1 MIVAH
6 LNTSAEG
13 GAAVLMLRLHQ
24 ALLNAKVESHV
35 YYRKGQLYAKNSHHL
50 EFIQTPIA
58 KFQERIKLKLE
69 RKLLRG
75 SDNLFSLLRS
85 PVKTVLPLSHRIADI
100 YHLHWISHWID
111 LPNFIAS
118 LPPKAPI
125 VLTLHDCGNLTGG
138 CHLYSGCDRF
148 KTDCRP
154 CPLIKPPLASFLAHQ
169 ELKRK
174 QAQFG
179 SRSVYVVGNSA
190 WTTRMA
196 TSSAAFRNAVA
207 FRTIHPAIEPKDFI
221 RYDKAE
227 AKKILG
233 ISPEKLV
240 LGFGCAELT
249 DSNKNFG
256 LFLELL
262 QRLKSHVDLE
272 AVVFGNGLRLTS
284 EPPVPIHNLG
294 KLTSNYLLSL
304 AYSAMDIFAITSRV
318 ETFSQVALEAQ
329 ACGTPVCAFAVGGL
343 TDAVDDGVTGFLSP
357 FGDMYALS
365 NQTIALLQDTKQRSK
380 FSQTAYEWVRS
391 TFSLDQMLSAY
402 LQLYTEVLSN
412 QKLR

>member
-1 MIVAH
+1 MIIAH
-6 LNTSAEG
+6 FNTSAEG

-24 ALLNAKVESHV
+24 ALLNTGLESQI
-35 YYRKGQLYAKNSHHL
+35 YYRKGQLNTKNSHQL

-58 KFQERIKLKLE
+58 KFLERIEFKLE
-69 RKLLRG
+69 NKLLRS

-111 LPNFIAS
+111 LPSFIAS
-118 LPPKAPI
+118 LPPKTPI
-125 VLTLHDCGNLTGG
+125 VLTLHDFGNLTGG

-148 KTDCRP
+148 ESDCLP
-154 CPLIKPPLASFLAHQ
+154 CPLLKSPFDRFLAYQ
-169 ELKRK
+169 ELNRKR
-174 QAQFG
+174 AQFG
-179 SRSVYVVGNSA
+179 LRPVYVVGNSE
-190 WTTRMA
+190 WTTNLA
-196 TSSAAFRNAVA
+196 TTAAVFRNAVT

-221 RYDKAE
+221 RYEKAE

-249 DSNKNFG
+249 DSNKNFV

-272 AVVFGNGLRLTS
+272 AVVFGNGLRLIS

-294 KLTSNYLLSL
+294 KLASNRLLSI
-304 AYSAMDIFAITSRV
+304 AYSAMDIFAITSRI

-329 ACGTPVCAFAVGGL
+329 ACGTPICAFSVGGL
-343 TDAVDDGVTGFLSP
+343 PDAVDDGVTGFLSP
-357 FGDMYALS
+357 FGDLQSMMTQSLM
-365 NQTIALLQDTKQRSK
+365 LLKDSDKAK
-380 FSQTAYEWVRS
+380 AFSQAGYERVRTRFTMQS
-391 TFSLDQMLSAY
+391 VVASYED
-402 LQLYTEVLSN
+402 LYQEALN
-412 QKLR
+412 N